1 MNKILD
7 QLVEDKYGYSMRDSD
22 SSTYEKLLDG
32 KKST

>member
-22 SSTYEKLLDG
+22 RSTYEKTAG
-32 KKST
+32 WEKGT